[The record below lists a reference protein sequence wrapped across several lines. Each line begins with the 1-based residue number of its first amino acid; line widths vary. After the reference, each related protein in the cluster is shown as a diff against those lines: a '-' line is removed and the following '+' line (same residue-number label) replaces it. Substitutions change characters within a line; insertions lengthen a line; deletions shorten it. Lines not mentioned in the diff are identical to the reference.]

1 MYPFVFAAGAV
12 TAYFVVAAIRRPR
25 PAETL
30 AVILWAAYAV
40 YEYHIANGTLC
51 DANCNIRV
59 DLVFLWPVLAL
70 ATYFAA
76 QTESHPLGVASL
88 YVFCFGLTAWV
99 ASIYGYTALAV
110 IAAAIAIVAA
120 VISIKAKLP
129 GSRSDQSSTSI
140 DG

>member
-25 PAETL
+25 PAEVL

-40 YEYHIANGTLC
+40 YEYYIANGTLC

-59 DLVFLWPVLAL
+59 DLVFFWPVLAL

-76 QTESHPLGVASL
+76 QTESYPLGVASL
-88 YVFCFGLTAWV
+88 YVFCFGMTAWV
-99 ASIYGYTALAV
+99 ASINGYTAVTVLAGAIAL
-110 IAAAIAIVAA
+110 IAAILGV
-120 VISIKAKLP
+120 KAKL
-129 GSRSDQSSTSI
+129 RSAHAVEPPAHY
-140 DG
+140 